1 MQPTE
6 SQIEEQLE
14 WERHAKTQGLS
25 RLHQQTAKLEAQDYA
40 SASIYGIASID
51 TIMPR
56 VIARIEETTTRIYKG
71 QAGAH
76 FKEIHEYLH
85 DIEAMA
91 CAAIALKVIFDK
103 VFSVKDDANI
113 DTRISE
119 SIGTAIEQEC
129 QLRWYEKEVP
139 GLFNSIKKHYWHES
153 KGTQQRHSVMR
164 LMMNRKGIVWS
175 KWAPTVR
182 VQLGVW
188 LLDCVC
194 TSSGWFELLHTRP
207 NGKTKKL
214 IVPSAAFMDA
224 KDEIM
229 ANAELFA
236 PLAWPMLVPP
246 RDWSNDKAGGYY
258 LNELMLGHDMVR
270 RGNPDPIQ
278 GDTPIEFL
286 NKIQGVAYRLNPFV
300 VEVAEILFKRGYA
313 VGKDP
318 KFIPIVEQPM
328 PNKPPDI
335 ADNDEARQQ
344 YKRDAASAMD
354 KNAQAFKKSCR
365 TRMTMDAVSRYK
377 DRERFYLP
385 WSFDYRGRAYPIP
398 AFLTPQDTDF
408 GKSLLQFAD
417 AAFITNDCVE
427 WIKFQVATTYGLDK
441 STIQE
446 RLEWVDNNEA
456 HITRVALD
464 PIGNIGDWE
473 GTEEPWLFLAACE
486 EYYYTCID
494 CSRSFTRL
502 PIAVDAT
509 CSGVQ
514 ILAGL
519 ARDASAARLVN
530 VLPGDKPQD
539 AYREVAEVALPNIPE
554 RLRPHTDRKVTKRT
568 VMTLPYNSKPH
579 SNRKYIREAYDEKD
593 ECDPPITKEE
603 LTQVVSAVRGAMREV
618 LPGVMDVMEWIER
631 EVGIIIKGGADHLE
645 WVTPSGFVVYQKLNK
660 KEVEKLDLQLLG
672 RVSRFS
678 VATGDTD
685 EVNLQKHKNTT
696 SPNLIHSLDASLL
709 HLATLKFDAP
719 IALIHDSVLCRASD
733 MGCLSYLIRET
744 YMYMF
749 AEHDYLRDWAKQ
761 VGATTEPPIIDT
773 LEPESVIESTYFFC

>member
-1 MQPTE
+1 MIPTE

-51 TIMPR
+51 TILPR
-56 VIARIEETTTRIYKG
+56 VIAEIERTTERISRG

-76 FKEIHEYLH
+76 FKEIQQHLIE
-85 DIEAMA
+85 IEAAA
-91 CAAIALKVIFDK
+91 CAAITLKVIFDK
-103 VFSVKDDANI
+103 VFSLKDDANLYSNVC
-113 DTRISE
+113 DG
-119 SIGTAIEQEC
+119 IGAGIEQEC
-129 QLRWYEKEVP
+129 QMRWYEEKVP
-139 GLFNSIKKHYWHES
+139 GLLHVLKQQYWHES
-153 KGTQQRHSVMR
+153 KGTPQKLSVIR
-164 LMMNRKGIVWS
+164 LMMNRQGIVWPR
-175 KWAPTVR
+175 WDRDVR
-182 VQLGVW
+182 VRLGNW

-194 TSSGWFELLHTRP
+194 TVSGWFEPMLQRV
-207 NGKTKKL
+207 GRKTNKL

-258 LNELMLGHDMVR
+258 LNEIMLGHDMVR
-270 RGNPDPIQ
+270 KSKVARIQ
-278 GDTPIEFL
+278 GEDFISFL
-286 NKIQGVAYRLNPFV
+286 NKIQKVAYRLNPFI
-300 VEVAEILFKRGYA
+300 VEVAETLYARGIA
-313 VGKDP
+313 VK
-318 KFIPIVEQPM
+318 KFIPIVEM
-328 PNKPPDI
+328 PLPPKPVDI
-335 ADNDEARQQ
+335 ADNKESRQG
-344 YKRDAASAMD
+344 YKRAAAHVMD

-365 TRMTMDAVSRYK
+365 TRMTMDAVSKYK
-377 DRERFYLP
+377 ERERFFLP
-385 WSFDYRGRAYPIP
+385 WSADYRGRVYPIP

-427 WIKFQVATTYGLDK
+427 WIKFQVATTFGLDK
-441 STIQE
+441 APIRE
-446 RLEWVDNNEA
+446 RLDWVDDNEA
-456 HITRVALD
+456 HIIRVATD

-473 GTEEPWLFLAACE
+473 GVEEPWLFLAACE
-486 EYYYTCID
+486 EYYATCIV
-494 CSRSFTRL
+494 CTRHATRL

-530 VLPGDKPQD
+530 VLPGDEPQD
-539 AYREVAEVALPNIPE
+539 AYKAVAEAAMPNIPA
-554 RLRPHTDRKVTKRT
+554 RLQACTDRKVTKRT
-568 VMTLPYNSKPH
+568 VMTLPYNSKPF
-579 SNRKYIREAYDEKD
+579 SNRSYIREAYDEKD

-618 LPGVMDVMEWIER
+618 LPGVMDVMEWIEK
-631 EVGIIIKGGADHLE
+631 EVAKVIKSGSTHLE
-645 WVTPSGFVVYQKLNK
+645 WTTPSGFVVHQKLNK
-660 KEVEKLDLQLLG
+660 KEVEKLKLKLLG
-672 RVSRFS
+672 NVSWCS

-709 HLATLKFDAP
+709 CLATLKFDAP
-719 IALIHDSVLCRASD
+719 IALIHDSVLCRATD

-749 AEHDYLRDWAKQ
+749 AEHDYLRDWAEQ
-761 VGATTEPPIIDT
+761 IGATTEPPIIDT

>member
-1 MQPTE
+1 MIPTE

-51 TIMPR
+51 TILPR
-56 VIARIEETTTRIYKG
+56 VIAEIERTTERIRRG

-76 FKEIHEYLH
+76 FKEIQQHLIE
-85 DIEAMA
+85 IEAAA
-91 CAAIALKVIFDK
+91 CAAITLKVIFDK
-103 VFSVKDDANI
+103 VFSLKDDANLYSNVC
-113 DTRISE
+113 DG
-119 SIGTAIEQEC
+119 IGAGIEQEC
-129 QLRWYEKEVP
+129 QMRWYEEKVP
-139 GLFNSIKKHYWHES
+139 GLLHVLKQQYWHES
-153 KGTQQRHSVMR
+153 KGTPQKLSVIR
-164 LMMNRKGIVWS
+164 LMMNRQGIVWPR
-175 KWAPTVR
+175 WDRDVR
-182 VQLGVW
+182 VRLGNW

-194 TSSGWFELLHTRP
+194 TVSGWFEPMLQRV
-207 NGKTKKL
+207 GRKTNKL

-258 LNELMLGHDMVR
+258 LNEIMLGHDMVR
-270 RGNPDPIQ
+270 KSKVARIQ
-278 GDTPIEFL
+278 GEDFISFL
-286 NKIQGVAYRLNPFV
+286 NKIQKVAYRLNPFI
-300 VEVAEILFKRGYA
+300 VEVAETLYARGIA
-313 VGKDP
+313 VK
-318 KFIPIVEQPM
+318 KFIPIVEM
-328 PNKPPDI
+328 PLPPKPVDI
-335 ADNDEARQQ
+335 ADNKESRQG
-344 YKRDAASAMD
+344 YKRAAAHVMD

-365 TRMTMDAVSRYK
+365 TRMTMDAVSKYK
-377 DRERFYLP
+377 ERERFFLP
-385 WSFDYRGRAYPIP
+385 WSADYRGRVYPIP

-427 WIKFQVATTYGLDK
+427 WIKFQVATTFGLDK
-441 STIQE
+441 APIRE
-446 RLEWVDNNEA
+446 RLDWVDDNEA
-456 HITRVALD
+456 HIIRVATD

-473 GTEEPWLFLAACE
+473 GVEEPWLFLAACE
-486 EYYYTCID
+486 EYYATCIV
-494 CSRSFTRL
+494 CTRHATRL

-530 VLPGDKPQD
+530 VLPGDEPQD
-539 AYREVAEVALPNIPE
+539 AYKAVAEAAMPNIPA
-554 RLRPHTDRKVTKRT
+554 RLQACTDRKVTKRT
-568 VMTLPYNSKPH
+568 VMTLPYNSKPF
-579 SNRKYIREAYDEKD
+579 SNRSYIREAYDEKD

-618 LPGVMDVMEWIER
+618 LPGVMDVMEWIEK
-631 EVGIIIKGGADHLE
+631 EVAKVIKSGSTHLE
-645 WVTPSGFVVYQKLNK
+645 WTTPSGFVVHQKLNK
-660 KEVEKLDLQLLG
+660 KEVEKLKLKLLG
-672 RVSRFS
+672 NVSWCS

-709 HLATLKFDAP
+709 CLATLKFDAP
-719 IALIHDSVLCRASD
+719 IALIHDSVLCRATD

-749 AEHDYLRDWAKQ
+749 AEHDYLRDWAEQ
-761 VGATTEPPIIDT
+761 IGATTEPPIIDT

>member
-1 MQPTE
+1 MIPTE

-51 TIMPR
+51 TILPR
-56 VIARIEETTTRIYKG
+56 VIAEIERTTERIRRG

-76 FKEIHEYLH
+76 FKEIQQHLIE
-85 DIEAMA
+85 IEAAA
-91 CAAIALKVIFDK
+91 CAAITLKVIFDK
-103 VFSVKDDANI
+103 VFSLKDDANLYSNVC
-113 DTRISE
+113 DG
-119 SIGTAIEQEC
+119 IGAGIEQEC
-129 QLRWYEKEVP
+129 QMRWYEEKVP
-139 GLFNSIKKHYWHES
+139 GLLHVLKQQYWHES
-153 KGTQQRHSVMR
+153 KGTPQKLSVIR
-164 LMMNRKGIVWS
+164 LMMNRQGIVWPR
-175 KWAPTVR
+175 WDRDVR
-182 VQLGVW
+182 VRLGNW

-194 TSSGWFELLHTRP
+194 TVSGWFEPMLQRV
-207 NGKTKKL
+207 GRKTNKL

-258 LNELMLGHDMVR
+258 LNEIMLGHDMVR
-270 RGNPDPIQ
+270 KSKVARIQ
-278 GDTPIEFL
+278 GEDFISFL
-286 NKIQGVAYRLNPFV
+286 NKIQKVAYRLNPFI
-300 VEVAEILFKRGYA
+300 VEVAETLYARGIA
-313 VGKDP
+313 VK
-318 KFIPIVEQPM
+318 KFIPIVEM
-328 PNKPPDI
+328 PLPPKPVDI
-335 ADNDEARQQ
+335 ADNKESRQG
-344 YKRDAASAMD
+344 YKRAAAHVMD

-365 TRMTMDAVSRYK
+365 TRMTMDAVSKYK
-377 DRERFYLP
+377 ERERFFLP
-385 WSFDYRGRAYPIP
+385 WSADYRGRVYPIP

-427 WIKFQVATTYGLDK
+427 WIKFQVATTFGLDK
-441 STIQE
+441 APIRE
-446 RLEWVDNNEA
+446 RLDWVDDNEA
-456 HITRVALD
+456 HIIRVATD

-473 GTEEPWLFLAACE
+473 GVEEPWLFLAACE
-486 EYYYTCID
+486 EYYATCIV
-494 CSRSFTRL
+494 CTRHATRL

-530 VLPGDKPQD
+530 VLPGDEPQD
-539 AYREVAEVALPNIPE
+539 AYKAVAEAAMPNIPA
-554 RLRPHTDRKVTKRT
+554 RLQACTDRKVTKRT
-568 VMTLPYNSKPH
+568 VMTLPYNSKPF
-579 SNRKYIREAYDEKD
+579 SNRSYIREAYDEKD

-618 LPGVMDVMEWIER
+618 LPGVMDVMEWIEK
-631 EVGIIIKGGADHLE
+631 EVAKVIKSGSTHLE
-645 WVTPSGFVVYQKLNK
+645 WTTPSGFVVHQKLNK
-660 KEVEKLDLQLLG
+660 KEVEKLKLKLLG
-672 RVSRFS
+672 NVSWCS

-709 HLATLKFDAP
+709 CLATLKFDAP
-719 IALIHDSVLCRASD
+719 IALIHDSVLCRATD

-761 VGATTEPPIIDT
+761 IGATTEPPIIDT

>member
-1 MQPTE
+1 MKPTE
-6 SQIEEQLE
+6 AQIEEQLE

-51 TIMPR
+51 TILPR
-56 VIARIEETTTRIYKG
+56 VIAEIERTTERIRRG

-76 FKEIHEYLH
+76 FKEIQQHLT
-85 DIEAMA
+85 DIEAAA
-91 CAAIALKVIFDK
+91 CAAITLKVIFDK
-103 VFSVKDDANI
+103 VFSLKDDANLYSNI
-113 DTRISE
+113 CDG
-119 SIGTAIEQEC
+119 IGAGIEQEC
-129 QLRWYEKEVP
+129 QMRWYEEKVP
-139 GLFNSIKKHYWHES
+139 GLLHVLKQQYWHES
-153 KGTQQRHSVMR
+153 KGTPQKLSVIR
-164 LMMNRKGIVWS
+164 LMMNRQGIVWPR
-175 KWAPTVR
+175 WDRDVR
-182 VQLGVW
+182 VRLGNW

-194 TSSGWFELLHTRP
+194 TVSGWFEPMLQRV
-207 NGKTKKL
+207 GRKTNKL

-258 LNELMLGHDMVR
+258 LNEIMLGHDMVR
-270 RGNPDPIQ
+270 KSKVARIQ
-278 GDTPIEFL
+278 GEDFISFL
-286 NKIQGVAYRLNPFV
+286 NKIQKVAYRLNPFV
-300 VEVAEILFKRGYA
+300 IEVAETLYARGIA
-313 VGKDP
+313 VG
-318 KFIPIVEQPM
+318 KFIPIVEVPL
-328 PNKPPDI
+328 PPKPVDI
-335 ADNDEARQQ
+335 ADNKEARQG
-344 YKRDAASAMD
+344 YKRAAAHVMD

-365 TRMTMDAVSRYK
+365 TRMTMDAVSKYK
-377 DRERFYLP
+377 ERERFFLP
-385 WSFDYRGRAYPIP
+385 WSADYRGRVYPIP

-427 WIKFQVATTYGLDK
+427 WIKFQVATTFGLDK
-441 STIQE
+441 APIRE
-446 RLEWVDNNEA
+446 RLDWVDDNEA
-456 HITRVALD
+456 HIIRVATD
-464 PIGNIGDWE
+464 PIGSIGDWE
-473 GTEEPWLFLAACE
+473 DVEEPWLFLAACE
-486 EYYYTCID
+486 EYYATCIV
-494 CSRSFTRL
+494 CTRHATRL

-539 AYREVAEVALPNIPE
+539 AYKAVAEAAMPNIPA
-554 RLRPHTDRKVTKRT
+554 RLQPVTDRKVTKRT
-568 VMTLPYNSKPH
+568 VMTLPYNSKPF
-579 SNRKYIREAYDEKD
+579 SNRSYIREAYDEKD

-603 LTQVVSAVRGAMREV
+603 LTQVVSAVRQAMREV

-631 EVGIIIKGGADHLE
+631 EVAKVIKAGATHIE

-660 KEVEKLDLQLLG
+660 KEVEKLKLKLLG
-672 RVSRFS
+672 NVSWCS

-709 HLATLKFDAP
+709 CLATLKFDAP
-719 IALIHDSVLCRASD
+719 IALIHDSVLCRATD

-761 VGATTEPPIIDT
+761 IGATTEPPIIDT

>member
-1 MQPTE
+1 MKPTE
-6 SQIEEQLE
+6 AQIEEQLE

-51 TIMPR
+51 TILPR
-56 VIARIEETTTRIYKG
+56 VIAEIERTTERIRRG

-76 FKEIHEYLH
+76 FKEIQQHLT
-85 DIEAMA
+85 DIEAAA
-91 CAAIALKVIFDK
+91 CAAITLKVIFDK
-103 VFSVKDDANI
+103 VFSLKDDANTYPKI
-113 DTRISE
+113 CE
-119 SIGTAIEQEC
+119 AIGTAIEQEC
-129 QLRWYEKEVP
+129 QMRWYEEQVP
-139 GLFNSIKKHYWHES
+139 GLLHVLKEQYWHES
-153 KGTQQRHSVMR
+153 KGTAQRFSVMR
-164 LMMNRKGIVWS
+164 LMMNRQGIVWS
-175 KWAPTVR
+175 KWQPDVR
-182 VQLGVW
+182 ARLGGW

-194 TSSGWFELLHTRP
+194 TVSGWFEPMLQRI
-207 NGKTKKL
+207 GRKTLKL
-214 IVPSAAFMDA
+214 VVPSAAFMDA

-229 ANAELFA
+229 ANAEMFA

-258 LNELMLGHDMVR
+258 LNEIMLGHDMVR
-270 RGNPDPIQ
+270 KSKVAPIQ
-278 GDTPIEFL
+278 GDNFIAFL
-286 NKIQGVAYRLNPFV
+286 NKIQKVAYRLNPFI
-300 VEVAEILFKRGYA
+300 VEVAEALYARGIA
-313 VGKDP
+313 VG
-318 KFIPIVEQPM
+318 KFIPIVEIPL
-328 PNKPPDI
+328 PPKPVDI
-335 ADNDEARQQ
+335 ADNKEARQG
-344 YKRDAASAMD
+344 YKRAAAHVMD

-365 TRMTMDAVSRYK
+365 TRMTMDAVDKYK
-377 DRERFYLP
+377 ERERFFLP
-385 WSFDYRGRAYPIP
+385 WSADYRGRVYPIP

-427 WIKFQVATTYGLDK
+427 WIKFQVATTFGLDK
-441 STIQE
+441 APIRE
-446 RLEWVDNNEA
+446 RLDWVDDNEA
-456 HITRVALD
+456 HIIRVATD

-473 GTEEPWLFLAACE
+473 GVEEPWLFLAACE
-486 EYYYTCID
+486 EYYATCIV
-494 CSRSFTRL
+494 CTRHATRL

-539 AYREVAEVALPNIPE
+539 AYKAVAEAAMPNIPD
-554 RLRPHTDRKVTKRT
+554 RLQPYTDRKVTKRT
-568 VMTLPYNSKPH
+568 VMTLPYNSKPF
-579 SNRKYIREAYDEKD
+579 SNRSYIREAYDAKE

-603 LTQVVSAVRGAMREV
+603 LTEVVSAVRQAMREV
-618 LPGVMDVMEWIER
+618 LPGVMDVMEWIEK
-631 EVGIIIKGGADHLE
+631 EVAKVIKAGATHIE
-645 WVTPSGFVVYQKLNK
+645 WVTPSGFVVHQKLNK
-660 KEVEKLDLQLLG
+660 KEVEKLKLKLLG
-672 RVSRFS
+672 NVSWCS

-709 HLATLKFDAP
+709 CLATLKFDAP
-719 IALIHDSVLCRASD
+719 IALIHDSVLCRATD

-749 AEHDYLRDWAKQ
+749 AEHDYLRDWAEQ
-761 VGATTEPPIIDT
+761 IGATTEPPIIDT

>member
-1 MQPTE
+1 MKPTE

-40 SASIYGIASID
+40 SASVYGIASID
-51 TIMPR
+51 CIMPR
-56 VIARIEETTTRIYKG
+56 VIAEIERTTDRIYKG
-71 QAGAH
+71 KAGAQ
-76 FKEIHEYLH
+76 FKEVHEYLR

-91 CAAIALKVIFDK
+91 CAVITLKVVFDK
-103 VFSVKDDANI
+103 VFSIKDDANCI
-113 DTRISE
+113 TKVTE
-119 SIGTAIEQEC
+119 AIGTAIEQEC
-129 QLRWYEKEVP
+129 QMRWYEREVP
-139 GLFNSIKKHYWHES
+139 GLLHKLKEQYWHES
-153 KGTQQRHSVMR
+153 KGTPQKFSVIR
-164 LMMNRKGIVWS
+164 LMMNRQGIVWS
-175 KWAPTVR
+175 KWNPKVR

-188 LLDCVC
+188 LLERVCVA
-194 TSSGWFELLHTRP
+194 SGWFEVLHTKP
-207 NGKTKKL
+207 NGKSKKL
-214 IVPSAAFMDA
+214 LVPSAAFMDA

-270 RGNPDPIQ
+270 RVNVHPIQ

-300 VEVAEILFKRGYA
+300 VEVAEILFERGYK
-313 VGKDP
+313 VK
-318 KFIPIVEQPM
+318 KFLPIVEQPM

-335 ADNDEARQQ
+335 ADNKEARHQ
-344 YKRDAASAMD
+344 YKRDAAAAMD

-365 TRMTMDAVSRYK
+365 TRMTMDAVSKYK

-417 AAFITNDCVE
+417 ASFITNDCVE
-427 WIKFQVATTYGLDK
+427 WIKFQVATTFGLDK
-441 STIQE
+441 APITE
-446 RLEWVDNNEA
+446 RLDWVDNNESL
-456 HITRVALD
+456 ITRVATD

-473 GTEEPWLFLAACE
+473 GVEEPWLFLAACE
-486 EYYYTCID
+486 EYYYTCIV
-494 CSRSFTRL
+494 CTRQSTRL

-530 VLPGDKPQD
+530 VLPGDRPQD
-539 AYREVAEVALPNIPE
+539 AYREVAEAAMPNIPE
-554 RLRPHTDRKVTKRT
+554 RLQPHTDRKVTKRT

-593 ECDPPITKEE
+593 
-603 LTQVVSAVRGAMREV
+603 
-618 LPGVMDVMEWIER
+618 
-631 EVGIIIKGGADHLE
+631 
-645 WVTPSGFVVYQKLNK
+645 
-660 KEVEKLDLQLLG
+660 
-672 RVSRFS
+672 
-678 VATGDTD
+678 
-685 EVNLQKHKNTT
+685 
-696 SPNLIHSLDASLL
+696 
-709 HLATLKFDAP
+709 
-719 IALIHDSVLCRASD
+719 
-733 MGCLSYLIRET
+733 
-744 YMYMF
+744 
-749 AEHDYLRDWAKQ
+749 
-761 VGATTEPPIIDT
+761 
-773 LEPESVIESTYFFC
+773 

>member
-1 MQPTE
+1 MKPTE
-6 SQIEEQLE
+6 AQIEEQLE

-51 TIMPR
+51 TILPR
-56 VIARIEETTTRIYKG
+56 VIAEIERTTERIRRG

-76 FKEIHEYLH
+76 FKEIQQHLT
-85 DIEAMA
+85 DIEAAA
-91 CAAIALKVIFDK
+91 CAAITLKVIFDK
-103 VFSVKDDANI
+103 VFSLKDDANLYSNI
-113 DTRISE
+113 CDG
-119 SIGTAIEQEC
+119 IGAGIEQEC
-129 QLRWYEKEVP
+129 QMRWYEEKVP
-139 GLFNSIKKHYWHES
+139 GLLHVLKQQYWHES
-153 KGTQQRHSVMR
+153 KGTPQKLSVIR
-164 LMMNRKGIVWS
+164 LMMNRQGIVWPR
-175 KWAPTVR
+175 WDRDVR
-182 VQLGVW
+182 VRLGNW

-194 TSSGWFELLHTRP
+194 TVSGWFEPMLQRV
-207 NGKTKKL
+207 GRKTNKL

-258 LNELMLGHDMVR
+258 LNEIMLGHDMVR
-270 RGNPDPIQ
+270 KSKVARIQ
-278 GDTPIEFL
+278 GEDFISFL
-286 NKIQGVAYRLNPFV
+286 NKIQKVAYRLNPFV
-300 VEVAEILFKRGYA
+300 IEVAETLYARGIA
-313 VGKDP
+313 VG
-318 KFIPIVEQPM
+318 KFIPIVEVPL
-328 PNKPPDI
+328 PPKPVDI
-335 ADNDEARQQ
+335 ADNKEARQG
-344 YKRDAASAMD
+344 YKRAAAHVMD

-365 TRMTMDAVSRYK
+365 TRMTMDAVSKYK
-377 DRERFYLP
+377 ERERFFLP
-385 WSFDYRGRAYPIP
+385 WSADYRGRVYPIP

-427 WIKFQVATTYGLDK
+427 WIKFQVATTFGLDK
-441 STIQE
+441 APIRE
-446 RLEWVDNNEA
+446 RLDWVDDNEA
-456 HITRVALD
+456 HIIRVATD

-473 GTEEPWLFLAACE
+473 GVEEPWLFLAACE
-486 EYYYTCID
+486 EYYATCIV
-494 CSRSFTRL
+494 CTRHATRL

-539 AYREVAEVALPNIPE
+539 AYKAVAEAAMPNIPA
-554 RLRPHTDRKVTKRT
+554 RLQACTDRKVTKRT
-568 VMTLPYNSKPH
+568 VMTLPYNSKPF
-579 SNRKYIREAYDEKD
+579 SNRSYIREAYDEKD

-603 LTQVVSAVRGAMREV
+603 LTQVVSAVRQAMREV

-631 EVGIIIKGGADHLE
+631 EVAKVIKAGATHIE

-660 KEVEKLDLQLLG
+660 KEVEKLKLKLLG
-672 RVSRFS
+672 NVSWCS

-709 HLATLKFDAP
+709 CLATLKFDAP
-719 IALIHDSVLCRASD
+719 IALIHDSVLCRATD

-761 VGATTEPPIIDT
+761 IGATTEPPIIDT

>member
-6 SQIEEQLE
+6 AQIEEQLE
-14 WERHAKTQGLS
+14 WERHAKAQGLS

-56 VIARIEETTTRIYKG
+56 VIAEIERTVEYRVKRGKNGVAY
-71 QAGAH
+71 
-76 FKEIHEYLH
+76 KEIAQYLA

-91 CAAIALKVIFDK
+91 CAAITLKVIFDK
-103 VFSVKDDANI
+103 VFSLKDDANM
-113 DTRISE
+113 DVNVADAV
-119 SIGTAIEQEC
+119 GTAVEQEC
-129 QLRWYEKEVP
+129 QMRWYEREVP
-139 GLFNSIKKHYWHES
+139 GLLHVLKQQYWHES
-153 KGTQQRHSVMR
+153 KGTAQKFSVIR
-164 LMMNRKGIVWS
+164 LMMNRQGIIWS
-175 KWAPTVR
+175 KWPRDVR

-194 TSSGWFELLHTRP
+194 NVSGWFEILHTRE
-207 NGKTKKL
+207 GRKTKKL
-214 IVPSAAFMDA
+214 LVPSAAFMDA

-246 RDWSNDKAGGYY
+246 RDWSNEKAGGYY
-258 LNELMLGHDMVR
+258 LNEVMLGHDMVR
-270 RGNPDPIQ
+270 RGDPDRIQ
-278 GDTPIEFL
+278 GETPIEFL
-286 NKIQGVAYRLNPFV
+286 NKIQGVAYRLNPFI
-300 VEVAEILFKRGYA
+300 VEVAEVLFKRGYK
-313 VGKDP
+313 VG
-318 KFIPIVEQPM
+318 KFIPIVEVPL
-328 PNKPPDI
+328 PPKPVDI
-335 ADNDEARQQ
+335 ADNKEARQG
-344 YKRDAASAMD
+344 YKRDAAHVMD

-365 TRMTMDAVSRYK
+365 TRMTMDAVDKYK

-427 WIKFQVATTYGLDK
+427 WLKFQVATTFGLDK
-441 STIQE
+441 APIGE
-446 RLEWVDNNEA
+446 RLDWVDNNTSL
-456 HITRVALD
+456 ITRVVTD

-554 RLRPHTDRKVTKRT
+554 RLKPYTDRKVTKRT

-593 ECDPPITKEE
+593 ECDPVTKEE
-603 LTQVVSAVRGAMREV
+603 LTKVVSAVRGAMREV

>member
-1 MQPTE
+1 MKPTE
-6 SQIEEQLE
+6 AQIEEQLE

-51 TIMPR
+51 TILPR
-56 VIARIEETTTRIYKG
+56 VIAEIERTTERIRRG

-76 FKEIHEYLH
+76 FKEIQQHLT
-85 DIEAMA
+85 DIEAAA
-91 CAAIALKVIFDK
+91 CAAITLKVIFDK
-103 VFSVKDDANI
+103 VFSLKDDANLYSNI
-113 DTRISE
+113 CDG
-119 SIGTAIEQEC
+119 IGAGIEQEC
-129 QLRWYEKEVP
+129 QMRWYEEKVP
-139 GLFNSIKKHYWHES
+139 GLLHVLKQQYWHES
-153 KGTQQRHSVMR
+153 KGTPQKLSVIR
-164 LMMNRKGIVWS
+164 LMMNRQGIVWPR
-175 KWAPTVR
+175 WDRDVR
-182 VQLGVW
+182 VRLGNW

-194 TSSGWFELLHTRP
+194 TVSGWFEPMLQRV
-207 NGKTKKL
+207 GRKTNKL

-258 LNELMLGHDMVR
+258 LNEIMLGHDMVR
-270 RGNPDPIQ
+270 KSKVARIQ
-278 GDTPIEFL
+278 GEDFISFL
-286 NKIQGVAYRLNPFV
+286 NKIQKVAYRLNPFV
-300 VEVAEILFKRGYA
+300 IEVAETLYARGIA
-313 VGKDP
+313 VG
-318 KFIPIVEQPM
+318 KFIPIVEVPL
-328 PNKPPDI
+328 PPKPVDI
-335 ADNDEARQQ
+335 ADNKEARQG
-344 YKRDAASAMD
+344 YKRAAAHVMD

-365 TRMTMDAVSRYK
+365 TRMTMDAVSKYK
-377 DRERFYLP
+377 ERERFFLP
-385 WSFDYRGRAYPIP
+385 WSADYRGRVYPIP

-427 WIKFQVATTYGLDK
+427 WIKFQVATTFGLDK
-441 STIQE
+441 APIRE
-446 RLEWVDNNEA
+446 RLDWVDDNEA
-456 HITRVALD
+456 HIIRVATD
-464 PIGNIGDWE
+464 PIGSIGDWE
-473 GTEEPWLFLAACE
+473 DVEEPWLFLAACE
-486 EYYYTCID
+486 EYYATCIV
-494 CSRSFTRL
+494 CTRHATRL

-539 AYREVAEVALPNIPE
+539 AYKAVAEAAMPNIPA
-554 RLRPHTDRKVTKRT
+554 RLQACTDRKVTKRT
-568 VMTLPYNSKPH
+568 VMTLPYNSKPF
-579 SNRKYIREAYDEKD
+579 SNRSYIREAYDEKD

-603 LTQVVSAVRGAMREV
+603 LTQVVSAVRQAMREV

-631 EVGIIIKGGADHLE
+631 EVAKVIKAGATHIE

-660 KEVEKLDLQLLG
+660 KEVEKLKLKLLG
-672 RVSRFS
+672 NVSWCS

-709 HLATLKFDAP
+709 CLATLKFDAP
-719 IALIHDSVLCRASD
+719 IALIHDSVLCRATD

-761 VGATTEPPIIDT
+761 IGATTEPPIIDT

>member
-1 MQPTE
+1 MKPTE
-6 SQIEEQLE
+6 AQIEEQLE
-14 WERHAKTQGLS
+14 WERHAKAQGLS

-40 SASIYGIASID
+40 SASVYGIASID
-51 TIMPR
+51 CIMPR
-56 VIARIEETTTRIYKG
+56 VMAEIERTTRRIHEG
-71 QAGAH
+71 HSGVA
-76 FKEIHEYLH
+76 FKEIQEYLA
-85 DIEAMA
+85 DVESMA

-103 VFSVKDDANI
+103 VFSIKDDANTNAKI
-113 DTRISE
+113 CE
-119 SIGTAIEQEC
+119 AIGTAVEQEC
-129 QLRWYEKEVP
+129 QMRWYEREVP
-139 GLFNSIKKHYWHES
+139 GLLHKLKEIYWHES
-153 KGTQQRHSVMR
+153 KGTPQKFSVMR
-164 LMMNRKGIVWS
+164 LMMNRQGIVWR
-175 KWAPTVR
+175 KWAPDVR
-182 VQLGVW
+182 TRLGGW

-194 TSSGWFELLHTRP
+194 NVSGWFEPLLYRE
-207 NGKTKKL
+207 GKKTHKL

-224 KDEIM
+224 KDQIM
-229 ANAELFA
+229 ANAEMFA

-246 RDWSNDKAGGYY
+246 RNWSNEKAGGYY
-258 LNELMLGHDMVR
+258 LNEIMLGHDMVR
-270 RGNPDPIQ
+270 RSECPPIQ
-278 GDTPIEFL
+278 GETPIEFL

-300 VEVAEILFKRGYA
+300 VEVAETLFKQGIA
-313 VGKDP
+313 VG
-318 KFIPIVEQPM
+318 KFIPIVEMDM
-328 PNKPPDI
+328 PPKPVDI
-335 ADNDEARQQ
+335 ADNKDARQG
-344 YKRDAASAMD
+344 YKRAAAHVMD
-354 KNAQAFKKSCR
+354 LNAQAFKKSCR
-365 TRMTMDAVSRYK
+365 TRMTMDAVSKYK

-427 WIKFQVATTYGLDK
+427 WIKFQVATTFGLDK
-441 STIQE
+441 APITE
-446 RLEWVDNNEA
+446 RLDWVDNNESL
-456 HITRVALD
+456 ITRVATD

-473 GTEEPWLFLAACE
+473 GVEEPWLFLAACE
-486 EYYYTCID
+486 EYYYTCIV
-494 CSRSFTRL
+494 CTRQSTRL

-530 VLPGDKPQD
+530 VLPGDRPQD
-539 AYREVAEVALPNIPE
+539 AYREVAEAAMPNIPE
-554 RLRPHTDRKVTKRT
+554 RLQPHTDRKVTKRT

-603 LTQVVSAVRGAMREV
+603 LTQVVSAVRDAMREV

-631 EVGIIIKGGADHLE
+631 EVGIIIRGGADHLE

-660 KEVEKLDLQLLG
+660 KHVESLRLQLLG
-672 RVSRFS
+672 KISKVS

-719 IALIHDSVLCRASD
+719 IALIHDSVLCRATD